1 MLGEAFAN
9 GDAKEMATIANVD
22 GDHWVAVIADFT
34 SQTVYYFDS
43 AKRPINV
50 DLRAAY
56 EWWIDQHHRTEFD
69 WIPLP
74 CLQQRD
80 GHNFG
85 LFAAN
90 HVVHYI
96 NPKKYPLL
104 DPQACDNEWL
114 HMLAKILDRH
124 ESLSEVSLC

>member
-1 MLGEAFAN
+1 MHHGIVL
-9 GDAKEMATIANVD
+9 KRTIQYIKTPYSA
-22 GDHWVAVIADFT
+22 AA
-34 SQTVYYFDS
+34 QTVYYFDS

-50 DLRAAY
+50 DLWAAY
-56 EWWIDQHHRTEFD
+56 DWWINQHHRTEFD

-80 GHNFG
+80 SYNCG

-90 HVVHYI
+90 RVAHYI
-96 NPKKYPLL
+96 NPKKYPVL
-104 DPQACDNEWL
+104 DPQACDNERL
-114 HMLAKILDRH
+114 YMLAKILDRH